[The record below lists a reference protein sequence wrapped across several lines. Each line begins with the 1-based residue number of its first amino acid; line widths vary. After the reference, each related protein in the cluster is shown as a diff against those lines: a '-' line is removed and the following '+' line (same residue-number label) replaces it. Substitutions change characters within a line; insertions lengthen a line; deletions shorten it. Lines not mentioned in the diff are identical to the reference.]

1 MEKPIS
7 VKIEEFCN
15 GMAALL
21 NNAELPFYILE
32 PYVMNTCKQVSEAAE
47 KQRRSEKMQY
57 QNYLQEVEK
66 NGNAEST
73 HPN

>member
-15 GMAALL
+15 GIAALL